1 MPAVP
6 FIISFIVEE
15 AIGAAVLDA
24 VGSAILAKAITG
36 SVSGAISAGVQGGD
50 AEEGAK
56 RGFVSGGV
64 SAGVGEAV
72 GGTPSEIDPVTGVET
87 PATGIR
93 GTEYAE
99 YARPISR
106 GAGTAAG
113 TLATGGTA
121 KQAIVGGL
129 VTGGLDVAYGDTKG
143 DVLAGAEKAVIG
155 RTLTDYFAPAKTR
168 SAQTVGGGSGGGGG
182 GDTAA
187 PEPTSV
193 TTTGAGQ
200 APGSQA
206 LSQAL
211 RIGDPGA
218 PVLGSSDAE
227 EGDKESGWNVS
238 SLRYMG
244 QES

>member
-6 FIISFIVEE
+6 FIIAFVVEE
-15 AIGAAVLDA
+15 AIGAAVLA
-24 VGSAILAKAITG
+24 EVGNAILAKAITS

-50 AEEGAK
+50 PEEGAK
-56 RGFVSGGV
+56 RGFVAGGV

-72 GGTPSEIDPVTGVET
+72 GGTAAEIDPVTGVET

-99 YARPISR
+99 YAKPISR

-113 TLATGGTA
+113 TLATGGTPQ
-121 KQAIVGGL
+121 QAIVGGL

-143 DVLAGAEKAVIG
+143 DPLASAEKAIIG

-168 SAQTVGGGSGGGGG
+168 SAQTVGGGG
-182 GDTAA
+182 TAA

-218 PVLGSSDAE
+218 PVLGSGDAE

>member
-6 FIISFIVEE
+6 FIISYVVEE
-15 AIGAAVLDA
+15 AIGAAVLES
-24 VGSAILAKAITG
+24 VGSAILSKAITG
-36 SVSGAISAGVQGGD
+36 SISGAISAEIQGGD
-50 AEEGAK
+50 AGKGAES
-56 RGFVSGGV
+56 GFISGGV
-64 SAGVGEAV
+64 GGVVGEAV
-72 GGTPSEIDPVTGVET
+72 TGTPEIPAPSSPEDFT
-87 PATGIR
+87 PATGVR

-99 YARPISR
+99 YAKPIGR
-106 GAGTAAG
+106 GAGTAAA
-113 TLATGGTA
+113 TLATGGTP
-121 KQAIVGGL
+121 KQALVGGL

-143 DVLAGAEKAVIG
+143 DILAGAEKAIIG
-155 RTLTDYFAPAKTR
+155 KTLTDYFAPSPTR
-168 SAQTVGGGSGGGGG
+168 SAQTVGGGG
-182 GDTAA
+182 TAA

-218 PVLGSSDAE
+218 PILGSSDKE
-227 EGDKESGWNVS
+227 TGDKQSGWNVS

>member
-6 FIISFIVEE
+6 FIVSFAVEQ
-15 AIGAAVLDA
+15 AIGAAVLNS
-24 VGSAILAKAITG
+24 VGNYILAKAIT
-36 SVSGAISAGVQGGD
+36 SSISGAISAELQGGD

-56 RGFVSGGV
+56 RGFVAGGV
-64 SAGVGEAV
+64 SAGVGQAV
-72 GGTPSEIDPVTGVET
+72 TGTPETPAPSSPGDFT
-87 PATGIR
+87 PATGVS

-99 YARPISR
+99 YAKPIGR
-106 GAGTAAG
+106 GVGTAAG
-113 TLATGGTA
+113 TLATGGTPQ
-121 KQAIVGGL
+121 QAIVGGL

-143 DVLAGAEKAVIG
+143 DVLAGAEKAIIG
-155 RTLTDYFAPAKTR
+155 KTLTDYFAPAKTR
-168 SAQTVGGGSGGGGG
+168 SAQTVGGG
-182 GDTAA
+182 TAA

-218 PVLGSSDAE
+218 PVLGSGDAE

>member
-15 AIGAAVLDA
+15 AIGAAVLES
-24 VGSAILAKAITG
+24 VGSAILSKAITG
-36 SVSGAISAGVQGGD
+36 SISGAISAEIQGGD
-50 AEEGAK
+50 AGKGAE
-56 RGFVSGGV
+56 SGLVGGLV
-64 SAGVGEAV
+64 GGAVGEAV
-72 GGTPSEIDPVTGVET
+72 GGTPAEIDPVTGVTEA
-87 PATGIR
+87 PATGVR

-99 YARPISR
+99 YAKPISR
-106 GAGTAAG
+106 GAGSAAA
-113 TLATGGTA
+113 TLATGGTP
-121 KQAIVGGL
+121 KQALVGGL

-143 DVLAGAEKAVIG
+143 DILAGAEKAIIG
-155 RTLTDYFAPAKTR
+155 KTLTDYFAPSPTR
-168 SAQTVGGGSGGGGG
+168 SAQTVGGGG
-182 GDTAA
+182 TAA

-227 EGDKESGWNVS
+227 EGNKESGWNVS

>member
-6 FIISFIVEE
+6 FIVSFAVEQ
-15 AIGAAVLDA
+15 AIGAAVLNS
-24 VGSAILAKAITG
+24 VGNYILAKAITG
-36 SVSGAISAGVQGGD
+36 SISGAISAELQGGD

-56 RGFVSGGV
+56 SGFVSGGV
-64 SAGVGEAV
+64 SAGVGQAV
-72 GGTPSEIDPVTGVET
+72 AGTPAEIDPVTGVTEA
-87 PATGIR
+87 PATGVQA
-93 GTEYAE
+93 TDASQYAK
-99 YARPISR
+99 PIGR
-106 GAGTAAG
+106 GAGSAAG
-113 TLATGGTA
+113 TLATGGTP

-143 DVLAGAEKAVIG
+143 DPLAGAEKAVIG
-155 RTLTDYFAPAKTR
+155 KTLTDYFAPSPTR
-168 SAQTVGGGSGGGGG
+168 SAQTVGGG
-182 GDTAA
+182 TAA

-227 EGDKESGWNVS
+227 EGNKESGWNVS